1 MRLSRAERSLV
12 SDWWFSIDRSLIA
25 TVLALMFAG
34 LLFSFGAGPA
44 AADRLGVHEYHFTLR
59 HALFLAAAL
68 VIFFWASLLS
78 PRQMRWLAAALVLLG
93 AALMV
98 ATLLQGIE
106 RNGAVR
112 WLVAGGFTV
121 QPSEIVKPGFT
132 VLCAWLMAEGV
143 QRTDV
148 PATQIALGLLG
159 LFAGLLLLQ
168 PDVGQAILA
177 GLIWGGMFFMA
188 GYPLRWLLAVIA
200 VAIGGLIM
208 VYHAVP
214 HAAARID
221 TFLGWS
227 EGLSEQT
234 ALALSAFSQGGW
246 LGRGAGEGVLKTRLP
261 DSHNDYIFAVI
272 AEELGILTCLFLLGL
287 FVLLMVRGARAA
299 WREESPY
306 IRLATGGLL
315 MLIGFQA
322 LINMAVNVNLL
333 PAKGMTLPFISYGGS
348 SLLSMALAAGMIAGL
363 TRRRPKSGGYRRAAV
378 AAEFGASHDAAP
390 ARGMRT

>member
-12 SDWWFSIDRSLIA
+12 SDWWFSIDRSLVA

-34 LLFSFGAGPA
+34 MLFSFGAGPA
-44 AADRLGVHEYHFTLR
+44 AAERLGAGEYHFTQR
-59 HALFLAAAL
+59 HALFLAASL
-68 VIFFWASLLS
+68 VVFFWASLLS
-78 PRQMRWLAAALVLLG
+78 PRQMRRLAAVLFVLG
-93 AALMV
+93 CALMV
-98 ATLLQGIE
+98 AALIQGVE

-112 WLVAGGFTV
+112 WLVAGGFTI

-143 QRTDV
+143 WRTDV
-148 PATQIALGLLG
+148 PATQIALGLLV

-168 PDVGQAILA
+168 PDVGQAVLA
-177 GLIWGGMFFMA
+177 GLIWGGLFFMA

-200 VAIGGLIM
+200 VAISGLVAI
-208 VYHAVP
+208 YHVVP

-221 TFLGWS
+221 AFLGWG

-234 ALALSAFSQGGW
+234 ALALSAFSHGGW
-246 LGRGAGEGVLKTRLP
+246 LGRGAGEGILKTRLP

-272 AEELGILTCLFLLGL
+272 AEELGIVTCLLLLGL
-287 FVLLMVRGARAA
+287 FVFLMVRGARAA
-299 WREESPY
+299 LREESPY

-322 LINMAVNVNLL
+322 FINMAVNVNLL

-348 SLLSMALAAGMIAGL
+348 SLLSMALAAGMVAGL
-363 TRRRPKSGGYRRAAV
+363 TRRRPNAGSYRRADE
-378 AAEFGASHDAAP
+378 AAEFGASHEAP
-390 ARGMRT
+390 PRGMRT